1 MVSRLKK
8 KAVSWALHEMLTI
21 PAGVVGLELGKSN
34 LNLAGGCFDLV
45 VVTCVMGIMGNE
57 AGPESRSF
65 PLRPPTEAIIPLL
78 GF

>member
-1 MVSRLKK
+1 
-8 KAVSWALHEMLTI
+8 MLTI

-45 VVTCVMGIMGNE
+45 GCVMGIMGSE
-57 AGPESRSF
+57 AGPESRSL
-65 PLRPPTEAIIPLL
+65 PLRPPTEAIMPRL